1 MIQLTNIAKRYG
13 TQELFHNV
21 NLRMNSGQRIG
32 LVGRNGTGKSTLFKI
47 ILEEEFYDDGE
58 LSIPKN
64 YKIGALKQHLE
75 FHEKTLVDEVSLALA
90 EDDKFSVYKVEKIL
104 FGLGFSQDDLE
115 KSPLSFSGGY
125 QIRINLAK
133 LLITEPNM
141 LLLDEPTNYLD
152 ILSLRWLK
160 SFLRAFDGEVILITH
175 DRDFM
180 DAVTTHTMG
189 LHRKSLAMIQGDTH
203 KFYKQLQDDEELYEK
218 QKLSQDKKV
227 KELEEFIAKNK
238 ARASTAAQAQSK
250 VKLLEKMD
258 RLDTLGSENTLSFNF
273 NFKDT
278 PAKVLLDIKN
288 LTFGYSSD
296 TILFS
301 DISFTLKKGE
311 VLGIIGKN
319 GKGKSTLL
327 NTIAKEL
334 TALSGTTEYHGT
346 VSVGH
351 FGQTNISHLNPKNT
365 IMDEIYLGNSKLAES
380 TVRNIC
386 GSMMF
391 PGETAKKK
399 IALLSGGEK
408 SRVMLGQI
416 IAREVNVL
424 FLDEPTNHLDMDSID
439 SLTEAIKNFEGSAII
454 VTHSE
459 SLLRQVCDRLII
471 FRQDKAEYFDGNYD
485 EFLEKIGWDEE
496 NDSDTK
502 EVKETKNTTSE
513 KNNEPKLNK
522 KENKKLRSEIIKERS
537 KATAPFKKETEKLE
551 SIIMKNEELVESLQE
566 ELIAASN
573 KNDNSKVIDLSREVT
588 QYEKQIEED
597 FEALEVAQIK
607 LDALNEEYELKLE
620 GL

>member
-1 MIQLTNIAKRYG
+1 MIQLTNISKRYG
-13 TQELFHNV
+13 TQELFNDV

-32 LVGRNGTGKSTLFKI
+32 LVGRNGTGKSTLFK
-47 ILEEEFYDDGE
+47 LVLGEEFYDDGE
-58 LSIPKN
+58 ISIPKN
-64 YKIGALKQHLE
+64 YKIGTLKQHLE
-75 FHEKTLVDEVSLALA
+75 FHEDSLVDEVSLSLA
-90 EDDKFSVYKVEKIL
+90 DDDKFSVYKVEKIL
-104 FGLGFSQDDLE
+104 FGLGFIQEDLV

-160 SFLRAFDGEVILITH
+160 SFLRSFDGEVILITH
-175 DRDFM
+175 DRNFM

-189 LHRKSLAMIQGDTH
+189 LTRKTLSIIQGDTH
-203 KFYKQLQDDEELYEK
+203 KFYKQLKDDEELYEK
-218 QKLSQDKKV
+218 QKISQDKKV

-258 RLDTLGSENTLSFNF
+258 KMDTLDFDSTLKFDFNF
-273 NFKDT
+273 RDT

-296 TILFS
+296 NILFK
-301 DISFTLKKGE
+301 DISFNLKKGE

-334 TALSGTTEYHGT
+334 TALSGTIDYHGT
-346 VSVGH
+346 SSVGH
-351 FGQTNISHLNPKNT
+351 FGQTNISHLNPKNNV
-365 IMDEIYLGNSKLAES
+365 MDEIYLGNSKLAES

-391 PGETAKKK
+391 PGDSAKKK
-399 IALLSGGEK
+399 ISLLSGGEK

-416 IAREVNVL
+416 IAREVNIL

-439 SLTEAIKNFEGSAII
+439 SLTQAIKNFDGSAII

-459 SLLRQVCDRLII
+459 ELLRQVCDRLIV
-471 FRQDKAEYFDGNYD
+471 FAKDKAEYFDGNYD
-485 EFLEKIGWDEE
+485 EFLEKIGWEE
-496 NDSDTK
+496 ESESKIKDNSRK
-502 EVKETKNTTSE
+502 EDNT
-513 KNNEPKLNK
+513 PKVNK
-522 KENKKLRSEIIKERS
+522 KENKKLRSALIQERS
-537 KATAPFKKETEKLE
+537 KITNPLKKEVEKLE
-551 SIIMKNEELVESLQE
+551 NLIMRNEELVESLHK
-566 ELIAASN
+566 ELMEASN
-573 KNDNSKVIDLSREVT
+573 KNDNSKVIDLSRDVT
-588 QYEKQIEED
+588 KYEKEIEES
-597 FEALEVAQIK
+597 FEQLEVSQTK
-607 LDALNEEYELKLE
+607 LDDILEEYESKLE